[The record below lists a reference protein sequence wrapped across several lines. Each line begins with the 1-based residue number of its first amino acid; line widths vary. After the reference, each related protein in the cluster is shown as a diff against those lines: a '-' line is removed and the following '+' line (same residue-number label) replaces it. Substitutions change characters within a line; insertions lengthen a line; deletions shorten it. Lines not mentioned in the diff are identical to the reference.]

1 MALGIASDTDA
12 AAAEPRDSRR
22 WWVLGVMSLSIL
34 MVFLDNTV
42 VNTALP
48 AISRELEASTST
60 LQWVVDSYALILAGL
75 LLLGGTI
82 GDRFGRRRWM
92 LAGMSVFGLAAVGA
106 ALSPNAEVL
115 IAFRAL
121 QGVGAALVMP
131 ATLSILTDVFPREER
146 TMAIGIWTGVGAL
159 GIGLGPA
166 FGGYLVDNVGWSAV
180 FWMHIPFVLASLA
193 GTLAIVPESRDQR
206 TRSLDIPGGLL
217 ATAGLLALVYGI
229 IRGSE
234 AGWTSVEIL
243 TSFTVAAGALVAF
256 AVTELRSP
264 APMLPLRFFKQRD
277 FTASVVIIG
286 LMMFAMFV
294 SFFFLTQYFQL
305 VQGRTALSAGLL
317 ILPTSA
323 AMMVGAPI
331 SGVLVKRV
339 GPRALISASML
350 LMTAGILML
359 TQVEVDTSTTYVIA
373 ALATFGL
380 AAGLGMAPLTD
391 TVMAAVP
398 VDDAGVGSA
407 VNDVTRALGGALG
420 IALIGSLV
428 NGWYR
433 GNIDETLTG
442 QVPAGVVEAAR
453 EGIGVAT
460 LAASQLPTEVATTLT
475 TTANAAFVDAMTN
488 GFLVSAAI
496 LLATLAVALTMVPTR
511 IRATQATNE
520 EFETASEPVIELRGG
535 QPVPVPVRV
544 EERRS
549 A

>member
-1 MALGIASDTDA
+1 
-12 AAAEPRDSRR
+12 
-22 WWVLGVMSLSIL
+22 MSLSIL

-75 LLLGGTI
+75 LLLGGAI

-106 ALSPNAEVL
+106 ALSPNTEVL

-121 QGVGAALVMP
+121 QGLGAALVMP

-146 TMAIGIWTGVGAL
+146 AMAIGIWTGVGAL

-166 FGGYLVDNVGWSAV
+166 FGGYLVDNVGWASV

-206 TRSLDIPGGLL
+206 TRSLDIPGGVL
-217 ATAGLLALVYGI
+217 ATAGLLALVYAI

-234 AGWTSVEIL
+234 AGWTSAEIL
-243 TSFTVAAGALVAF
+243 TSFTVAVGALVAF
-256 AVTELRSP
+256 AVTELRS
-264 APMLPLRFFKQRD
+264 ASPMLPLQFFRQRD

-286 LMMFAMFV
+286 MMMFAMFV

-350 LMTAGILML
+350 LMTTGILML
-359 TQVEVDTSTTYVIA
+359 TQVEVDTSTGYVIA

-398 VDDAGVGSA
+398 VDDAGIGSA
-407 VNDVTRALGGALG
+407 VNDVTRELGGALG

-433 GNIDETLTG
+433 GNIDATLTG
-442 QVPAGVVEAAR
+442 QVPAAVVETAR

-460 LAASQLPTEVATTLT
+460 LAASQLPAEVATTLT
-475 TTANAAFVDAMTN
+475 TTANLAFVDAMTN
-488 GFLVSAAI
+488 GFFVSAAI

-511 IRATQATNE
+511 IRATQATRE
-520 EFETASEPVIELRGG
+520 ELELASEPTITLRGG
-535 QPVPVPVRV
+535 GGAQPVPVPVRID
-544 EERRS
+544 E
-549 A
+549 

>member
-1 MALGIASDTDA
+1 MALGVIGDTDA
-12 AAAEPRDSRR
+12 AAGEPRDSRR

-60 LQWVVDSYALILAGL
+60 LQWVVDSYALVLAGL

-92 LAGMSVFGLAAVGA
+92 FAGMTVFGLASVGA

-131 ATLSILTDVFPREER
+131 ATLSILTDVFPRDER

-166 FGGYLVDNVGWSAV
+166 FGGYLVDNVGWAAV
-180 FWMHIPFVLASLA
+180 FWMHVPLVLAALIGIA
-193 GTLAIVPESRDQR
+193 VIVPESKDQR
-206 TRSLDIPGGLL
+206 ARSLDIPGGVL
-217 ATAGLLALVYGI
+217 ATVGLIALVYGI
-229 IRGSE
+229 IRGGE
-234 AGWTSVEIL
+234 AGWTSAEIL
-243 TSFTVAAGALVAF
+243 ASFTIATGALLAF
-256 AVTELRSP
+256 VITELR
-264 APMLPLRFFKQRD
+264 AAEPMLPLRFFKQRD

-305 VQGRTALSAGLL
+305 VQGRSALSAGLL

-323 AMMVGAPI
+323 AMMVAAPL
-331 SGVLVKRV
+331 STLAVKRV
-339 GPRALISASML
+339 GPRALISTSMV
-350 LMTAGILML
+350 LMAVGILML
-359 TQVEVDTSTTYVIA
+359 TQVEVDTGTLYVVA
-373 ALATFGL
+373 ALSTFGF
-380 AAGLGMAPLTD
+380 AGGLGMAPLTD

-398 VDDAGVGSA
+398 VDDAGIGSA
-407 VNDVTRALGGALG
+407 VNDVTRELGGALG

-433 GNIDETLTG
+433 SNVDETLTG
-442 QVPAGVVEAAR
+442 QVPAEVLEASR

-460 LAASQLPTEVATTLT
+460 LTASQLPAEVATTLT
-475 TTANAAFVDAMTN
+475 TTANLAFVDAMTN
-488 GFLVSAAI
+488 GFFVSAAI
-496 LLATLAVALTMVPTR
+496 LLGTVAVALTMVPTR
-511 IRATQATNE
+511 LREVQATNE
-520 EFETASEPVIELRGG
+520 EFESGEPVIELAPPAGG
-535 QPVPVPVRV
+535 QPVPVPVPI
-544 EERRS
+544 ED
-549 A
+549 

>member
-1 MALGIASDTDA
+1 MAQSVGSNTKVALEA
-12 AAAEPRDSRR
+12 PRDRRR
-22 WWVLGVMSLSIL
+22 WWVLGVMSLSVL

-60 LQWVVDSYALILAGL
+60 LQWVVDSYSLVLAGL

-92 LAGMSVFGLAAVGA
+92 LAGMSIFGLAAVGA

-146 TMAIGIWTGVGAL
+146 AMAIGVWTGVGAL

-180 FWMHIPFVLASLA
+180 FWMHLPLVAASLI
-193 GTLAIVPESRDQR
+193 GLLVIVPESKDRR
-206 TRSLDIPGGLL
+206 ARSLDLPGGAL
-217 ATAGLLALVYGI
+217 ATLGLLALVFGI
-229 IRGSE
+229 IRGSD
-234 AGWTSVEIL
+234 AGWTSSEIL
-243 TSFTVAAGALVAF
+243 ASFTIAIGALTAF
-256 AVTELRSP
+256 VFTELRSSS
-264 APMLPLRFFKQRD
+264 PMLPLRFFKEKD
-277 FTASVVIIG
+277 FTASVLIIG

-339 GPRALISASML
+339 GPRILISASTL
-350 LMTAGILML
+350 LMAIGVLLL
-359 TQVEVDTSTTYVIA
+359 TQVEVDTSTTYVIS
-373 ALATFGL
+373 ALATFGF

-407 VNDVTRALGGALG
+407 VNDVTRELGGALG

-433 GNIDETLTG
+433 GNIDDALVG
-442 QVPAGVVEAAR
+442 QVPPEVVEAAR

-460 LAASQLPTEVATTLT
+460 LTASQLPTELATTLT
-475 TTANAAFVDAMTN
+475 TTANLAFVDAMTTS
-488 GFLVSAAI
+488 FMVSAGI
-496 LLATLAVALTMVPTR
+496 LLASLVVAVTMVPM
-511 IRATQATNE
+511 RARETQAVNAELEPATE
-520 EFETASEPVIELRGG
+520 PTIEFGG
-535 QPVPVPVRV
+535 AQPVPVPVRIDD
-544 EERRS
+544 
-549 A
+549 

>member
-1 MALGIASDTDA
+1 MALGIGSETGV

-106 ALSPNAEVL
+106 ALSPITELL

-121 QGVGAALVMP
+121 QGLGAALVMP

-146 TMAIGIWTGVGAL
+146 AMAIGIWTGVGAL

-166 FGGYLVDNVGWSAV
+166 FGGYLVDNVGWASV

-206 TRSLDIPGGLL
+206 IRSLDIPGGVL
-217 ATAGLLALVYGI
+217 ATAGLLALVYAI

-234 AGWTSVEIL
+234 AGWTSAEIL
-243 TSFTVAAGALVAF
+243 TSFTVAVGALVAF
-256 AVTELRSP
+256 AVTELRS
-264 APMLPLRFFKQRD
+264 ASPMLPLQFFRQRD

-286 LMMFAMFV
+286 MMMFAMFV

-305 VQGRTALSAGLL
+305 VQGRSALSAGLL

-331 SGVLVKRV
+331 SGALVKRV
-339 GPRALISASML
+339 GPRLLISASML
-350 LMTAGILML
+350 LMTVGILML
-359 TQVEVDTSTTYVIA
+359 TQVEVDTSTSYVMA

-398 VDDAGVGSA
+398 VDDAGIGSA
-407 VNDVTRALGGALG
+407 VNDVTRELGGALG
-420 IALIGSLV
+420 IALVGSLV

-433 GNIDETLTG
+433 SNIDETLTG
-442 QVPAGVVEAAR
+442 QVPAEVLEASR

-460 LAASQLPTEVATTLT
+460 LTASQLPTELATTLT
-475 TTANAAFVDAMTN
+475 TTANLAFVDAMTN
-488 GFLVSAAI
+488 GFFVSAGI
-496 LLATLAVALTMVPTR
+496 LLATLAVAVAMLPTR
-511 IRATQATNE
+511 SRVAQATTE
-520 EFETASEPVIELRGG
+520 ALPMTAEPAIVLGGG
-535 QPVPVPVRV
+535 QPVPVPVRIDD
-544 EERRS
+544 
-549 A
+549 

>member
-1 MALGIASDTDA
+1 MAIGATGDIEVA
-12 AAAEPRDSRR
+12 AGPRDRRR
-22 WWVLGVMSLSIL
+22 WWVLGVMSLSVL

-48 AISRELEASTST
+48 AISRELEASTAT
-60 LQWVVDSYALILAGL
+60 LQWVVDSYSLVLAGL

-92 LAGMSVFGLAAVGA
+92 FAGMTVFGLAAVGA

-146 TMAIGIWTGVGAL
+146 TMAIGVWTGVGAL

-166 FGGYLVDNVGWSAV
+166 FGGYLVDHLGWAAV
-180 FWMHIPFVLASLA
+180 FWMHIPFVLAALI
-193 GTLAIVPESRDQR
+193 GLVAIVPESRDQR
-206 TRSLDIPGGLL
+206 ARGLDVPGGVL
-217 ATAGLLALVYGI
+217 ATVGLIALVYGI

-234 AGWTSVEIL
+234 AGWTSSEIL
-243 TSFTVAAGALVAF
+243 SAFAVAAGAIVAF
-256 AVTELRSP
+256 VVTELR
-264 APMLPLRFFKQRD
+264 AAEPMLPLRFFRQRD
-277 FTASVVIIG
+277 FTASVLIIG

-305 VQGRTALSAGLL
+305 VQGRSALSAGLL

-323 AMMVGAPI
+323 AMMVAAPL
-331 SGVLVKRV
+331 SSVAVKRV
-339 GPRALISASML
+339 GPRALISTSMV
-350 LMTAGILML
+350 LMAAGILML
-359 TQVEVDTSTTYVIA
+359 TQVEVDTSSIYIIA
-373 ALATFGL
+373 ALATFGF
-380 AAGLGMAPLTD
+380 AGGLGMAPLTD

-398 VDDAGVGSA
+398 VDDAGIGSA
-407 VNDVTRALGGALG
+407 VNDVTRELGGALG

-433 GNIDETLTG
+433 GNIDDRLAG
-442 QVPAGVVEAAR
+442 QVPPEVLEASR

-460 LAASQLPTEVATTLT
+460 LTASRLPAELASTVTS
-475 TTANAAFVDAMTN
+475 TANLAFVDAMTS
-488 GFLVSAAI
+488 GFFVSAAI
-496 LLATLAVALTMVPTR
+496 LFGTLAVALTMVPTR
-511 IRATQATNE
+511 LRETQATDE
-520 EFETASEPVIELRGG
+520 ELEAGTPVIELAPGS

-544 EERRS
+544 DE
-549 A
+549 

>member
-1 MALGIASDTDA
+1 MALGVIGDTDA

-48 AISRELEASTST
+48 AISRELEASTAT

-131 ATLSILTDVFPREER
+131 ATLSILTDVFPRDER
-146 TMAIGIWTGVGAL
+146 AMAIGIWTGVGAL

-166 FGGYLVDNVGWSAV
+166 FGGYLVDNVGWAAV
-180 FWMHIPFVLASLA
+180 FWMHIPFVAAALIGLVV
-193 GTLAIVPESRDQR
+193 IVPESRDHR
-206 TRSLDIPGGLL
+206 ARILDIPGGAL
-217 ATAGLLALVYGI
+217 ATVGLIALVYGI

-234 AGWTSVEIL
+234 AGWTSAEIL
-243 TSFTVAAGALVAF
+243 TAFTVSIGALVAF
-256 AVTELRSP
+256 VVTELR
-264 APMLPLRFFKQRD
+264 AAEPMLPLRFFKQRD

-305 VQGRTALSAGLL
+305 VQGRSALSAGLL

-331 SGVLVKRV
+331 SGALVKRV

-359 TQVEVDTSTTYVIA
+359 TQVEVDTSTTYVMA
-373 ALATFGL
+373 ALAIFGL

-398 VDDAGVGSA
+398 VDDAGIGSA
-407 VNDVTRALGGALG
+407 VNDVTRELGGALG

-433 GNIDETLTG
+433 GNVDETLTG
-442 QVPAGVVEAAR
+442 QVPAEVLEASR
-453 EGIGVAT
+453 EGIGIAT
-460 LAASQLPTEVATTLT
+460 LTASQLPAEVATTLT
-475 TTANAAFVDAMTN
+475 TTTNLAFVDAMTN
-488 GFLVSAAI
+488 GFFVSAGI
-496 LLATLAVALTMVPTR
+496 LLATLAVAATMLPTR
-511 IRATQATNE
+511 VRVTQATNE
-520 EFETASEPVIELRGG
+520 PSEAAEPVIELAPRGIG
-535 QPVPVPVRV
+535 QPVPVPVRID
-544 EERRS
+544 E
-549 A
+549 

>member
-1 MALGIASDTDA
+1 MALGIGSETGV

-106 ALSPNAEVL
+106 ALSPITELL

-121 QGVGAALVMP
+121 QGLGAALVMP

-146 TMAIGIWTGVGAL
+146 AMAIGIWTGVGAL

-166 FGGYLVDNVGWSAV
+166 FGGYLVDNVGWASV

-206 TRSLDIPGGLL
+206 TRSLDIPGGVL
-217 ATAGLLALVYGI
+217 ATAGLLALVYAI

-234 AGWTSVEIL
+234 AGWTSAEIL
-243 TSFTVAAGALVAF
+243 TSFTVAVGALVAF
-256 AVTELRSP
+256 AVTELRS
-264 APMLPLRFFKQRD
+264 ASPMLPLQFFRQRD

-286 LMMFAMFV
+286 MMMFAMFV

-350 LMTAGILML
+350 LMTTGILML
-359 TQVEVDTSTTYVIA
+359 TQVEVDTSTSYVIA

-398 VDDAGVGSA
+398 VDDAGIGSA
-407 VNDVTRALGGALG
+407 VNDVTRELGGALG

-442 QVPAGVVEAAR
+442 QVPVAVVETAR

-460 LAASQLPTEVATTLT
+460 LAASQLPAEVATTLT
-475 TTANAAFVDAMTN
+475 TTANLAFVDAMTN
-488 GFLVSAAI
+488 GFFVSAAI
-496 LLATLAVALTMVPTR
+496 LLATLAVALTMVPAR
-511 IRATQATNE
+511 IRATQATRE
-520 EFETASEPVIELRGG
+520 EFELASEPTITLRGG
-535 QPVPVPVRV
+535 GGAQPVPVPVRID
-544 EERRS
+544 E
-549 A
+549 